1 MRHDLAL
8 LRNAFTAAHSRR
20 AGRPL
25 EAPGCVTWDRMEYRY
40 FVITRGSTPGPGPR
54 GRIFSRSISQ
64 PWASSASSALCLSH
78 THDRHRTP
86 PTVFVSRDDE
96 LAGLEHLFRLTEV
109 HHLEASLPQLC
120 VEIPPEPILR
130 VVALSVE
137 LGRVQE
143 GYS

>member
-1 MRHDLAL
+1 M
-8 LRNAFTAAHSRR
+8 
-20 AGRPL
+20 
-25 EAPGCVTWDRMEYRY
+25 TWDRMEYRY

-96 LAGLEHLFRLTEV
+96 LAGLEHLVRLAEV
-109 HHLEASLPQLC
+109 HHLEASLPQSC